1 MKNRLLYE
9 ELKRFSEIINYD
21 PAHILNEDEGEITND
36 IIEKLEPSLP
46 LSNTTSDLEPIILLQ
61 KTLVDLGNLNKNYG
75 INGDGVDGDFG
86 GDTQDALVKTI
97 SSESLTN
104 SNINKFKVVL
114 EDNEDK
120 VKNTISKYDTFLE
133 KFKEQAGV
141 SLEYLEICN
150 KKTKFEDLKFIPK
163 VNKCHLNVDIAKTSN
178 ELFPDD
184 STITKSAILS
194 VLMKEQGKGKYICA
208 PNNNYAGVQTDS
220 GSWGEKAKLF
230 NDQFCAKDK
239 ERVRAFASFNSLEDG
254 LEFIKQ
260 AFVDKGW
267 FITLLKD
274 VDDES
279 VDLEETELE
288 KISKKNAE
296 IWQTKW
302 NLSLNDDDWKRFKK
316 YGYNPNLL
324 DKPFSDSR
332 GIYTKKVSDFT
343 EEEKT
348 LHNNN
353 DKNYRSPEDIDKS
366 LNSVGKYYKDAYE
379 IFKDLKPN
387 TEVEDNVGTN
397 GKNRNMDIQTR
408 STKYK

>member
-1 MKNRLLYE
+1 MKNRILSE

-21 PAHILNEDEGEITND
+21 PAHILNESGGKITDD

-46 LSNTTSDLEPIILLQ
+46 LSNTTSDLESIILLQ
-61 KTLVDLGNLNKNYG
+61 KTLVDLGKLNKNYG
-75 INGDGVDGDFG
+75 IDGDGVDGDFG
-86 GDTQDALVKTI
+86 GDTKDALVATI
-97 SSESLTN
+97 SDTSLTKN
-104 SNINKFKVVL
+104 NINEFKDVL

-141 SLEYLEICN
+141 SLEYLETCN
-150 KKTKFEDLKFIPK
+150 KKTNFKDLKFIPK
-163 VNKCHLNVDIAKTSN
+163 VNKCHLNVDIAKTLN
-178 ELFPDD
+178 ELFPDE

-194 VLMKEQGKGKYICA
+194 VMMKEQGKGKHICA

-220 GSWGEKAKLF
+220 GGWGEKSKLF

-239 ERVRAFASFNSLEDG
+239 ERVRSFASFNNLEDG

-302 NLSLNDDDWKRFKK
+302 NLDLNDDDWKRFKK
-316 YGYNPNLL
+316 YGYNPNQL
-324 DKPFSDSR
+324 DKSFSDSR

-343 EEEKT
+343 EKEKT

-353 DKNYRSPEDIDKS
+353 DKNYRAPEDIDKS

-397 GKNRNMDIQTR
+397 GENRNIDIQTR
-408 STKYK
+408 STNY